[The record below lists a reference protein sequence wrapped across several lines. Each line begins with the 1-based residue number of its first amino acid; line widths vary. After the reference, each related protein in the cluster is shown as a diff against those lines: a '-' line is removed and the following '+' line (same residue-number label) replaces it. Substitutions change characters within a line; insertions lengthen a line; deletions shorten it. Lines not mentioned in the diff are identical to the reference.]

1 MERESADVNRLS
13 QEDLD
18 HYEEEGFVLVRGLL
32 DPETDIRPVM
42 REYEGVLDR
51 LARDL
56 YEAGEIEST
65 YDDLSFSDRMIA
77 CYRDSG
83 RVLSQYFDCSL
94 PQAGT
99 KPDSPIWVGPQ
110 VFHALRNETLL
121 DVVED
126 LIGPEVYSNPVQHI
140 RIKPPQ
146 SVLPDS
152 RMDPTSGTKGGF
164 DAGVTPWHQDNGV
177 VQANADETNM
187 LTVWW
192 PLTRATIEN
201 GCLQIIPRSHREGVL
216 QHCKRV
222 SGLAIPDSMLALD
235 RAYPVPME
243 PGDVLFLTRRTCH
256 ASLPNV
262 SNEVRISFDIRYNP
276 VGQPTGREVFP
287 GFVARSRS
295 NAESELRDPDAWA
308 QSWYEARAR
317 LSVKNWEHYNRW
329 RVNEGVCA

>member
-1 MERESADVNRLS
+1 VNRLT
-13 QEDLD
+13 QTDLD
-18 HYEEEGFVLVRGLL
+18 HYAREGYVLLRGLL
-32 DPETDIRPVM
+32 DVPREIQPV
-42 REYEGVLDR
+42 RDEYTGVLDR
-51 LARDL
+51 LAL
-56 YEAGEIEST
+56 ELHAAGEIESL
-65 YDDLSFSDRMIA
+65 YEGLSFSDRMIA

-99 KPDSPIWVGPQ
+99 TSESPIWVGPE
-110 VFHALRNETLL
+110 VFRSLSNATLL

-152 RMDPTSGTKGGF
+152 RMDPKSGTKGGF

-187 LTVWW
+187 LTVWY
-192 PLTRATIEN
+192 PLTRATIEM
-201 GCLQIIPRSHREGVL
+201 GCLRVIPRSHRDGVL
-216 QHCKRV
+216 HHCSTV
-222 SGLAIPDSMLALD
+222 SGLAVPDPMLDLD
-235 RAYPVPME
+235 NAIAVPME
-243 PGDVLFLTRRTCH
+243 PGDVLFLNRRTCH
-256 ASLPNV
+256 SSLPNV
-262 SNEVRISFDIRYNP
+262 SEEVRISFDIRYNP

-295 NAESELRDPDAWA
+295 NPESEQRDAEAWA
-308 QSWYEARAR
+308 QCWYDARER
-317 LSVKNWEHYNRW
+317 LAVKNWDHYNRW
-329 RVNEGVCA
+329 RVNDGVCA